1 MTTMTTM
8 TKRMRSIPLVVL
20 AVAGCTPWLRDAD
33 FYASELEERL
43 DARSETIA
51 ACYDRQLEADPQA
64 AGELVVRFEIAAK
77 TGRFE
82 AITVDAARSSVP
94 APLAAC
100 VTDDL
105 ATLTMDPPD
114 ARRAAVTFAWNFVR
128 GPAKAPPANPF
139 AEAEVALLGCY
150 AEHLANVDRT
160 ATGSFVFDYAF
171 DRTSG
176 KLGTLEL
183 AAESSAPAE
192 VVACAKPSFMAA
204 SLPPDEL
211 DDRNAAGRRSY
222 PLRFVPYESVAPAE
236 PAPSEAVA
244 PSEAAEPPAPASAPT
259 G

>member
-1 MTTMTTM
+1 MIGMTT
-8 TKRMRSIPLVVL
+8 RSLPFVL
-20 AVAGCTPWLRDAD
+20 LALSACTPWLRDAD

-43 DARSETIA
+43 DARGETIA
-51 ACYDRQLEADPQA
+51 ACYDRQLEQDPQA
-64 AGELVVRFEIAAK
+64 AGELVVHFEIAAK

-82 AITVDAARSSVP
+82 AIAVDAARSSVP

-139 AEAEVALLGCY
+139 AEAEIALLGCY

-160 ATGSFVFDYAF
+160 ATGNLVFDYAF

-176 KLGTLEL
+176 KLSKLEV

-192 VVACAKPSFMAA
+192 LVACAKPSFEAA
-204 SLPPDEL
+204 SLPPDDL
-211 DDRNAAGRRSY
+211 DDRNATGRRSY
-222 PLRFVPYESVAPAE
+222 PLRFTPYVAPAE
-236 PAPSEAVA
+236 PTP
-244 PSEAAEPPAPASAPT
+244 AEPPPAEPPPT
-259 G
+259 EPAG